1 LIQLLTVNSC
11 LKLLPRL
18 SGGRYS
24 PDAVLVCCSWRLLGI
39 LESDGTPEHVREE
52 TQEYIREGTQELG
65 DKESLKACISPQK
78 S

>member
-1 LIQLLTVNSC
+1 VEAASAEDDM
-11 LKLLPRL
+11 KAAR
-18 SGGRYS
+18 
-24 PDAVLVCCSWRLLGI
+24 AELLGI

-65 DKESLKACISPQK
+65 DKESSKACISTQK